1 MGNWLYKEWS
11 QLDSGD
17 DLPNSLSKQKNNK
30 SNRKS
35 MTNFPTSNEATPN
48 EVRRNSLS
56 NLTSADKVVM
66 ADFDPRSPSS
76 GIPR

>member
-17 DLPNSLSKQKNNK
+17 DLPNSLTKQKNNK
-30 SNRKS
+30 NRKS
-35 MTNFPTSNEATPN
+35 MTNFPSSSEATPV

-56 NLTSADKVVM
+56 NLTPVNKVIM